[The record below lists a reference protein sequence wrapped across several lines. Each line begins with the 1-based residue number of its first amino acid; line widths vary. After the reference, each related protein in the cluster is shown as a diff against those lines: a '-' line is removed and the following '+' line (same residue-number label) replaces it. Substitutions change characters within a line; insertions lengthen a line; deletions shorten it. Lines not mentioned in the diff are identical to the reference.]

1 MPFGLDASVA
11 ASWAFEDEDRRV
23 AALALERVRADEA
36 RAGARIYGG
45 STRATRGPRTNA
57 IKAWRPQGI
66 KGLRLLPSALS
77 TQANFLP
84 DTTRRSSQYGNEKRP
99 AYTLVE
105 SLVAN

>member
-1 MPFGLDASVA
+1 MPFGLDASIA

-23 AALALERVRADEA
+23 VALALERVRADEA
-36 RAGARIYGG
+36 RAGTRIYDG
-45 STRATRGPRTNA
+45 SARAARGSRTSA
-57 IKAWRPQGI
+57 VKAGRPEGI
-66 KGLRLLPSALS
+66 KGRRLLPSALS

-99 AYTLVE
+99 AYPLVE